1 MSTENEVNEASNNEE
16 VIEPSYEINSWE
28 DLELPI
34 DLLRGIYSYGFEKP
48 SPIQKRAIKPLVNGK
63 DVIAQAQSGTG
74 KTATFTIGAL
84 SHVNLL
90 ENTTQ
95 ILVLSP
101 TRELS
106 IQTANVMKGIGST
119 MIGLR
124 VQTLVGG
131 SSIEEDVFQKIRE
144 QLLNYNND
152 SIILFISGTN
162 HTYFENI
169 NYSNVIFKY
178 IEYDISKFYHYDYS
192 TFRPNIKIFL
202 SDFLL

>member
-1 MSTENEVNEASNNEE
+1 MNSINNIWFPHDTENITDIFEKYKRRFNR
-16 VIEPSYEINSWE
+16 
-28 DLELPI
+28 LKI
-34 DLLRGIYSYGFEKP
+34 DLNKKNIF
-48 SPIQKRAIKPLVNGK
+48 
-63 DVIAQAQSGTG
+63 
-74 KTATFTIGAL
+74 
-84 SHVNLL
+84 
-90 ENTTQ
+90 
-95 ILVLSP
+95 ILI
-101 TRELS
+101 TRHYY
-106 IQTANVMKGIGST
+106 
-119 MIGLR
+119 
-124 VQTLVGG
+124 
-131 SSIEEDVFQKIRE
+131 IEEDVFQKIIE